1 MSDLYLTTKASRQCI
16 PRGLEFDCDPDMK
29 LHFFPQLLGLFWA
42 SHVLGSAA
50 VALRQTF
57 LPGAVGEGEDQEK
70 DPPHDEDGPSE
81 AHTGHGPGELVV
93 ERYGVVR

>member
-1 MSDLYLTTKASRQCI
+1 M
-16 PRGLEFDCDPDMK
+16 
-29 LHFFPQLLGLFWA
+29 LLGLFWA
-42 SHVLGSAA
+42 SIVLGSAA

-57 LPGAVGEGEDQEK
+57 LPGAIGEGEDQEK